1 MSPRNGRPKAENPL
15 IIEVKARIDEK
26 TSERLKAY
34 CEKFNLS
41 KTEVIRTG
49 IEKVLE
55 EKESAE

>member
-1 MSPRNGRPKAENPL
+1 MSPRNGRPKADNPL
-15 IIEVKARIDEK
+15 IIEVKARIDKE

-41 KTEVIRTG
+41 KTEVIRKG

-55 EKESAE
+55 EK